1 MKRWVVTKVCPVL
14 AALALVGVT
23 GVAEADFLVVTNT
36 GHEFVVNTYEE
47 VGDKIVYKR
56 FSGKV
61 AIPKSLVVEIVDLN
75 TGKKRIFNPLPPGS
89 SQPPPR

>member
-1 MKRWVVTKVCPVL
+1 MKRWVARTVCPVL

-23 GVAEADFLVVTNT
+23 GVAEAEFLVVTNT
-36 GHEFVVNTYEE
+36 GHEFTVDTYEE
-47 VGDKIVYKR
+47 VGDKIVYTR

-89 SQPPPR
+89 SERPPR